1 MEDKIKEIKKLENIS
16 KWYSGRNWGFYTKL
30 VYFGFLTLK
39 PYFKKGNV
47 LEVGCADGAMTQ
59 YLTQIF
65 NDITVVDPSKKYVR
79 LVLKTYPFI
88 KGYVSLFEDFKPP
101 EKYKNIILAHILEH
115 VKNPVL
121 FLKKAKQCLQD
132 NGVILVIVPNANSL
146 HRQAGVL
153 MGLLKKVTDLNESDI
168 EIGHRRVYT
177 IKTLMRDIKKAGLK
191 IKKWGGIFLKPLS
204 NKQIEESWSD
214 YLINAY
220 YELGKKYPEIAAELY
235 VVCSK

>member
-1 MEDKIKEIKKLENIS
+1 MMDQEKQRLKSIKFSSLKGFNSKLIEFRYKTIAQ
-16 KWYSGRNWGFYTKL
+16 F
-30 VYFGFLTLK
+30 
-39 PYFKKGNV
+39 FKGKRC
-47 LEVGCADGAMTQ
+47 LELGCADGKGTE
-59 YLTQIF
+59 YLLPYF
-65 NDITVVDPSKKYVR
+65 EEVVAVDGSEK
-79 LVLKTYPFI
+79 LINILKERI
-88 KGYVSLFEDFKPP
+88 KSRKLKAYVSLFEEFKP
-101 EKYKNIILAHILEH
+101 KFKFDTIILGHVLEH
-115 VKNPVL
+115 VLDPVL
-121 FLKKAKQCLQD
+121 ILRLSKKWLKKG
-132 NGVILVIVPNANSL
+132 GVILITVPNANSL

-214 YLINAY
+214 DLINAY